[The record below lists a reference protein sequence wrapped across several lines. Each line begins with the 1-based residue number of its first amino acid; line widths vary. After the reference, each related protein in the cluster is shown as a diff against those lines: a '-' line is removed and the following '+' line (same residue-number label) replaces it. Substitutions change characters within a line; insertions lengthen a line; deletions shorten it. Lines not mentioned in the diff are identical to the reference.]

1 MNKLVSILV
10 TIIGLIYTLSALD
23 LYSVPYMDVIIGIA
37 ILVIG
42 VPALIKA
49 YK

>member
-10 TIIGLIYTLSALD
+10 TIIGIIYTLSALD
-23 LYSVPYMDVIIGIA
+23 LYTVPYGDAIIGLA

-49 YK
+49 FK